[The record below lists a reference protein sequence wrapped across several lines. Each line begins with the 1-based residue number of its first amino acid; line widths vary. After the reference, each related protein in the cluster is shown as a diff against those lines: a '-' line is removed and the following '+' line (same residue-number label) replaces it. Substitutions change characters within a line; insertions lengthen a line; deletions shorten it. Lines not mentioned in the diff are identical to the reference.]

1 MCKYENEINKLAQFI
16 NWGEKFKKRG
26 QTITY
31 NQFSDYLSTYAAT
44 MFRKHY
50 YIDENGVH
58 KKESAIANDNYGLPT
73 IKMPCA
79 NVDEKFGGLY
89 FVSMI
94 GTNPNGKMYYLVKIG
109 QAKNIASRMAS
120 YATHNPM
127 IYHNYIS
134 LQIDDKEQ
142 RDKTEQNCHKFLAKF
157 AYGVAQN
164 SCEWFYVNE
173 KDYFNIC
180 ACFANHKSFQMIAS
194 GIKPPIEK

>member
-1 MCKYENEINKLAQFI
+1 MRKYEIEIRKITESHNWSERYKKMGKELTEYAFI
-16 NWGEKFKKRG
+16 I
-26 QTITY
+26 Q
-31 NQFSDYLSTYAAT
+31 LSHYAAAV
-44 MFRKHY
+44 FRKNY
-50 YIDENGVH
+50 YIDESGVH
-58 KKESAIANDNYGLPT
+58 KKESAMANDNYGLPT

-94 GTNPNGKMYYLVKIG
+94 GTNPNGKIYYLVKVG
-109 QAKNIASRMAS
+109 QAKNIAARMAS

-142 RDKTEQNCHKFLAKF
+142 RDKAEQNCHKFLAKL

-164 SCEWFYVNE
+164 SCEWFYVN
-173 KDYFNIC
+173 KQDYFNIC
-180 ACFANHKSFQMIAS
+180 ACFTNHNSFQMIAS
-194 GIKPPIEK
+194 GIEPPIEK